1 MNIPSRPSSL
11 HSEMEEREVTVWV
24 SELEAASDE
33 EVNVEDRWRFF
44 RPCRWI
50 NCPFTRL
57 RVLEEGVVA
66 VAVEA

>member
-1 MNIPSRPSSL
+1 
-11 HSEMEEREVTVWV
+11 MEEREVTVWV

-50 NCPFTRL
+50 NCPFTRFM
-57 RVLEEGVVA
+57 VLEEGVVA